1 MSGKDG
7 ETRLRVLEV
16 ATRLFAARG
25 FEKVT
30 VREICREATAN
41 VAAVNYHFGD
51 KMGLYLEVLGRA
63 IDEMRRTTEEALGEG
78 VDKSP
83 TEKLRVY
90 VSVFLRR
97 IAGHQDSWI
106 HQLMM
111 HEMAD
116 PTEALELVVDR
127 VLRPRQAYLGEV
139 IGEMLSLPPE
149 DDRVKRSVSS
159 VQSQFHALLM
169 SPVARKLSPDL
180 KADTSTIDAWADHI
194 ASFSLGGIEAL
205 QVPGNDRKRR

>member
-7 ETRLRVLEV
+7 ETRLRVLDV
-16 ATRLFAARG
+16 ATRMFAARG

-63 IDEMRRTTEEALGEG
+63 IDEMRRSTEEALGEG
-78 VDKSP
+78 VGKTP
-83 TEKLRVY
+83 TEKLRAY

-97 IAGHQDSWI
+97 IAGHQNSWI

-116 PTEALELVVDR
+116 PTEALALVVDR

-139 IGEMLSLPPE
+139 IGELLSLPPE

-169 SPVARKLSPDL
+169 SPVARALSPDL
-180 KADTSTIDAWADHI
+180 KSDSSTIDAWADHI

-205 QVPGNDRKRR
+205 RGHRSDRKRR